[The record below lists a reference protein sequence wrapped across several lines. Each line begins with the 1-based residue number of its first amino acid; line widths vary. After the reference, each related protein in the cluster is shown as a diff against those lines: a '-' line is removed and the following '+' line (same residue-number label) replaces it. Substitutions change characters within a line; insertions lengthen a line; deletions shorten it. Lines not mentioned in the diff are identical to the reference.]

1 MGTIHAVQLKRICS
15 VRLDLDHVG
24 ILPTCT
30 KRWYRLDGRLG
41 WSYPSSPTAWSRK
54 YLPDGS
60 SKSSISAGLD
70 KPDVERGTRTDGQPR
85 RGPHPHSRVSGE
97 AVGAKCGPARRFPRA
112 EAGGHRGQRRWPRHR
127 FAYVLRR
134 SWPGWSFTA
143 MSRGV
148 RIASMCWSTGY
159 WPGLS
164 CTVCRLNGLG
174 SRGLDPTLLQ
184 RCNTARLRSPQAR
197 QRPHRQSPRSP
208 GPPARGQRALVMCG
222 IPQNIPAIPT
232 AGAARLAGFIPLIR
246 M

>member
-1 MGTIHAVQLKRICS
+1 VQLKRICS
-15 VRLDLDHVG
+15 VRFDLDHVA
-24 ILPTCT
+24 ILPACT
-30 KRWYRLDGRLG
+30 KRWYRLDGRLD

-60 SKSSISAGLD
+60 SESSISAGLD
-70 KPDVERGTRTDGQPR
+70 KPDDELDTRTDGQPL
-85 RGPHPHSRVSGE
+85 RGLHPPSRVSGE

-112 EAGGHRGQRRWPRHR
+112 EAGGHRGQCRCPRHR

-134 SWPGWSFTA
+134 SWPGWSFTP

-164 CTVCRLNGLG
+164 GTVCRLNGLS
-174 SRGLDPTLLQ
+174 SRGLDPTPLQ
-184 RCNTARLRSPQAR
+184 PVQHSTAEVLTSSVATTPSIASLSRSARPRAARACHVRHPQK
-197 QRPHRQSPRSP
+197 
-208 GPPARGQRALVMCG
+208 V
-222 IPQNIPAIPT
+222 PAIPT